1 MAAPRFDSVD
11 EYLTSLDAPKGM
23 TLSAILDVITAQFP
37 GATVKLAWNVPQVQI
52 DGAYVFGV
60 SAAKNHLTLAPWSAD
75 VLAAFADR
83 LEGYVV
89 NKGTFQIPVDW
100 SVDQALV
107 RDLVQA
113 RLAELRGS
121 CEEPRV
127 L

>member
-1 MAAPRFDSVD
+1 VATPRFARLD
-11 EYLTSLDAPKGM
+11 EYLESLDAVKGA
-23 TLSAILDVITAQFP
+23 TLEAVLTFITTEFA

-75 VLAAFADR
+75 VLAAFAHR

-100 SVDQALV
+100 TVDESLV
-107 RDLVQA
+107 RDMIRA
-113 RLAELRGS
+113 RLAELAR
-121 CEEPRV
+121 
-127 L
+127 